1 MRSTEFED
9 MVWMLG
15 PLHIKQIFI
24 KVIGDWLENGD
35 WTEVHD
41 YANIPLDEIHLVKV
55 RGLIH
60 QVVSPIRKSK

>member
-35 WTEVHD
+35 WTDVYD